1 MPKMLSE
8 AQIKQYRSEGFVC
21 PIDALSVEEAA
32 EFFARMEGLESRE
45 PDLWARSKIKP
56 HLLMMWLNDLM
67 RNSRILDAVEDVLG
81 PDILAWATGHFDKK
95 PHDPSFVTWHQ
106 DATYWGLSEPTVV
119 TAWVA
124 LTRSSRE
131 NGCMRVI
138 PGSHHQG
145 QLPHRDT
152 DNRNNLLSR
161 GQDVEVNVDEA
172 QAVDLELRP
181 GQISLHHTM
190 LIHGSKPN
198 FSDTRRLGITVRYVA
213 AHVSQTSG
221 FRDSATLVRGTD
233 KHRSFIAEPRP
244 HRDFDPE
251 AVEFYNEI
259 VAESR
264 RRKDAV
270 AADYQN
276 KQKPLTAKTML

>member
-8 AQIKQYRSEGFVC
+8 AQVEQYRSEGFVC
-21 PIDALSVEEAA
+21 PVDALSIEEAA
-32 EFFARMEGLESRE
+32 EFLARMEDLENRE

-67 RNSRILDAVEDVLG
+67 RSSSILDAVEDVLG
-81 PDILAWATGHFDKK
+81 PDIMAWATGHFDKK

-106 DATYWGLSEPTVV
+106 DGTYWGLSEPSVV

-124 LTRSSRE
+124 LTPSNRR

-138 PGSHHQG
+138 PGSHHRG

-152 DNRNNLLSR
+152 SDRNNLLSR
-161 GQDVEVNVDEA
+161 GQDVEVNVEED

-198 FSDTRRLGITVRYVA
+198 LSDTRRLGITVRYVA
-213 AHVSQTSG
+213 AHVSQTRG
-221 FRDSATLVRGTD
+221 FRDSATLVRGID
-233 KHRSFIAEPRP
+233 KYRNFVAEPRP
-244 HRDFDPE
+244 RCDFDPN

-264 RRKDAV
+264 RRKDAIAV
-270 AADYQN
+270 GHQN
-276 KQKPLTAKTML
+276 KAELLKPTTML

>member
-8 AQIKQYRSEGFVC
+8 VQVEQYRSKGFVC

-32 EFFARMEGLESRE
+32 RFLARMEDLEGRE

-67 RNSRILDAVEDVLG
+67 RNSSILDAVEDLLG
-81 PDILAWATGHFDKK
+81 PDIMAWATGHFDKK
-95 PHDPSFVTWHQ
+95 PQDPSFVTWHQ
-106 DATYWGLSEPTVV
+106 DGTYWGLSEPSIV

-124 LTRSSRE
+124 LTPSNRE

-145 QLPHRDT
+145 QLPHRNT
-152 DNRNNLLSR
+152 DDRNNLLSR
-161 GQDVEVNVDEA
+161 GQDVEVDVDED

-181 GQISLHHTM
+181 GQMSLHHIM

-198 FSDTRRLGITVRYVA
+198 FSDTRRLGITIRYVA

-233 KHRSFIAEPRP
+233 KYRNFIAEPRP
-244 HRDFDPE
+244 RSDFDPD
-251 AVEFYNEI
+251 AVAFYNEI

-264 RRKDAV
+264 RRKDAI
-270 AADYQN
+270 AADHQN
-276 KQKPLTAKTML
+276 RQELLKATTML